1 MTTNVSPPGL
11 PALEMWGGVECT
23 RVRIHNRVE
32 DEAARTGHDRRDDDL
47 DRFASLG
54 LKALRQPVLWEHH
67 HDGGEAAWAR
77 TAARLE
83 RLRALGVRPIAG
95 FLHHGSG
102 PLPGGL
108 VDPGFVEGL
117 AAFAGEFARRF
128 PWVEDYTPVN
138 EPLTTARFGGLYGLW
153 HPHSRE
159 LEVFVRALL
168 NQCAGVRAAM
178 RAVRAVN
185 PRARLVQTEDVGRTH
200 GTPLLRY
207 QVDMEN
213 ERRWLSFDLLHG
225 RLASGSAMWSYL
237 RAGGAGEAELR
248 GFAEEPCPPDV
259 MGMNHYVTSERYLDE
274 RLDDY
279 PPAYHGGNWVHRYVD
294 VPAVRAHAGELAGWG
309 GLIDELWHRYR
320 TPIALTEVQ
329 LACTREEQVRWLL
342 EAWRAAKDARARGAD
357 VRAVTAWALLG
368 AYDWDT
374 LLAHPRG
381 AYENGAFDVRGPAPR
396 PTAVARAVKA
406 LATTGGYSHPA
417 VDAAP
422 GWWRRPLRL
431 ELAAAL
437 RPPEPPRRA
446 GVRPLLILG
455 ARGTLGRAFARIG
468 AQRGLPTEA
477 LCRTRADLRD
487 PGALREAIAR
497 TNPWAVVNAAG
508 YVRVDDAEEDEA
520 ACRRDN
526 AEGPAAL
533 AAMCAARGAPL
544 AVFSSD
550 LVFDGRA
557 RRPYVE
563 SDRVAPLGAYG
574 RSKVEMERRVAE
586 AHPGALI
593 VRTSAFFGPWDEAN
607 FAHDTLRRLRAG
619 EVVTAADDLRV
630 APTYVPDLVNA
641 VLDLLIDGECGV
653 WHLANAGA
661 TSWAEWARVIAE
673 LAGLS
678 SERVAGAPFCEL
690 GFSAPRPAWSVLGS
704 ERGALLP
711 GWRGA
716 LRHWFAHHANA
727 TGDPAAGARL
737 AAELG

>member
-1 MTTNVSPPGL
+1 MATNTYPPGL

-23 RVRIHNRVE
+23 RVRIQRRIE

-47 DRFASLG
+47 DRFAALG
-54 LKALRQPVLWEHH
+54 LSALRQPALWEHH
-67 HDGGEAAWAR
+67 HGGGEAAWAR

-83 RLRALGVRPIAG
+83 RLRALGLRPIAG

-108 VDPGFVEGL
+108 VDAGFVDGL

-138 EPLTTARFGGLYGLW
+138 EPLTTARFGGLYGVW

-185 PRARLVQTEDVGRTH
+185 PRARLVQTEDVGKTH

-213 ERRWLSFDLLHG
+213 ERRWLSFDLLRG
-225 RLASGSAMWSYL
+225 RLAPGSAMWSYL
-237 RAGGAGEAELR
+237 RAGGATETELR
-248 GFAEEPCPPDV
+248 GFVEDPCPPDV

-274 RLDDY
+274 RIEDY
-279 PPAYHGGNWVHRYVD
+279 PRAYHGGNWVHSYVD

-309 GLIDELWHRYR
+309 GLLDELWERYR
-320 TPIALTEVQ
+320 TPIAITEVQ

-342 EAWRAAKDARARGAD
+342 EAWRAAHEARARGAD

-368 AYDWDT
+368 AYDWDS
-374 LLAHPRG
+374 LLVHPRG

-396 PTAVARAVKA
+396 PTALARAVKA
-406 LATTGGYSHPA
+406 LAATGSYSHPA
-417 VDAAP
+417 VDASP
-422 GWWRRPLRL
+422 GWWRRPMRL
-431 ELAAAL
+431 ELAAGSRIPAPPD
-437 RPPEPPRRA
+437 RPE
-446 GVRPLLILG
+446 GRPLLVLG
-455 ARGTLGRAFARIG
+455 GRGTLGRAFARICV
-468 AQRGLPTEA
+468 QRGLPAKA
-477 LCRTRADLRD
+477 LVRSQVDLRD
-487 PGALREAIAR
+487 AAAVREALAR
-497 TNPWAVVNAAG
+497 LDPWAVVNAAG
-508 YVRVDDAEEDEA
+508 FVRVDDAEEDEA

-533 AAMCAARGAPL
+533 AAACAARGLPL

-557 RRPYVE
+557 RRPYLE
-563 SDRVAPLGAYG
+563 SDHPAPLNAYG
-574 RSKVEMERRVAE
+574 RSKAEMERRVAE
-586 AHPGALI
+586 RHPGALI

-607 FAHDTLRRLRAG
+607 FAYDSLRRLRAG
-619 EVVTAADDLRV
+619 EIVTAADDLHV
-630 APTYVPDLVNA
+630 SPTYVPDLVNA
-641 VLDLLIDGECGV
+641 VLDLLVDGESGV

-661 TSWAEWARVIAE
+661 TSWAEWARAVAE
-673 LAGLS
+673 LDGLPAD
-678 SERVAGAPFCEL
+678 RVAGVPFCEL
-690 GFSAPRPAWSVLGS
+690 GLAARRPAWSVLGS
-704 ERGALLP
+704 ERGVLLA
-711 GWRGA
+711 GWRPA
-716 LRHWFAHHANA
+716 LQRWFAHHANTSA
-727 TGDPAAGARL
+727 EPAEARRM
-737 AAELG
+737 AAERG